1 MSNLLLKLH
10 EVTKSF
16 KGLDAPVLRNINL
29 EILNGDNVAITGVS
43 GTGKSTLLH
52 IMAGLEKPDAGYL
65 EINRYKG

>member
-43 GTGKSTLLH
+43 GTGKSTLLN
-52 IMAGLEKPDAGYL
+52 IMTG
-65 EINRYKG
+65 